1 MRLTRPEQ
9 PNESRG
15 GGRRVGATRDED
27 QAAGALGDQAALPH
41 DSGQHGFGADVR
53 HTLDSRNRYTAALV
67 LRRGLLIF
75 IALVALAAIGPAAA
89 GACVGEA
96 KGPRRLTE
104 GMARQAVL
112 CLINQRRAHA
122 GLGALQENA
131 SLDRSAQGH
140 TIAMVKHNSY
150 SHGNPLRRIR
160 HTGYLAGASAWT
172 VGENIGWG
180 PEAARQPEADGRL
193 LDAQP

>member
-1 MRLTRPEQ
+1 MPAPSNPTSPAAVAAESAPPETRTRPRE
-9 PNESRG
+9 PS
-15 GGRRVGATRDED
+15 ATRPLSRTTRVSTDL
-27 QAAGALGDQAALPH
+27 ALTSATPGIL
-41 DSGQHGFGADVR
+41 GTG
-53 HTLDSRNRYTAALV
+53 YTAALV

-131 SLDRSAQGH
+131 SLDHSAQGH
-140 TIAMVKHNSY
+140 TVAMVKHNSY

-160 HTGYLAGASAWT
+160 RTGYLAGASAWT
-172 VGENIGWG
+172 VGREHRLGS
-180 PEAARQPEADGRL
+180 EATRQPEADGRL